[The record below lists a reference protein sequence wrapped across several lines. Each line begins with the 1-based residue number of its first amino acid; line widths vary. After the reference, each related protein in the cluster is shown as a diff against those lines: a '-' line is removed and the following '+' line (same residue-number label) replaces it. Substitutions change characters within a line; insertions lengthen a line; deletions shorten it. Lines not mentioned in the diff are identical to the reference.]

1 MGGLRPYTFQKPPPG
16 FIHHVHRSFWIP
28 SRVFCI
34 KHGWITHCKTS
45 YFPAS
50 QLSDCFW
57 NLDRMRMVVL
67 NRIYRPLGPRIWH
80 VPQRISSP
88 DLPSFSRETLQD
100 IQVLTQLSEKS
111 ALWLLSP
118 EIQPE
123 TSPTF
128 RVWKEK
134 KGKQRRN
141 SSVINLCCGVIK
153 ETPSSDSGLRWRPRS
168 ILLVCSTSM
177 ASCTVLIWFSSRIFD
192 IQTVPQKPNLP
203 LSRAESKCPDF
214 LTLSDLSPH
223 VGTLQTL

>member
-1 MGGLRPYTFQKPPPG
+1 MTCSSAHFKSRPPIILK
-16 FIHHVHRSFWIP
+16 RNP
-28 SRVFCI
+28 SG
-34 KHGWITHCKTS
+34 H
-45 YFPAS
+45 P
-50 QLSDCFW
+50 
-57 NLDRMRMVVL
+57 
-67 NRIYRPLGPRIWH
+67 
-80 VPQRISSP
+80 SP
-88 DLPSFSRETLQD
+88 DTAVREVSTM
-100 IQVLTQLSEKS
+100 
-111 ALWLLSP
+111 ALSP